1 MVDFQTKAIGNWQ
14 NKMNVKRFISLFHMN
29 LKRIFLVKSLE
40 TKTASKRPFSGVNP
54 HMPAELRR
62 LQEDLF
68 ALKAS
73 SVAEIARASTGR
85 HLLDV
90 QVLVFIFVL
99 IFGILSDHSNIFNL
113 NPVNVQEM
121 R

>member
-1 MVDFQTKAIGNWQ
+1 
-14 NKMNVKRFISLFHMN
+14 MN
-29 LKRIFLVKSLE
+29 LQRVFLVKGLE

-54 HMPAELRR
+54 HMSAELRR
-62 LQEDLF
+62 LQEDLL
-68 ALKAS
+68 ALKTG

-99 IFGILSDHSNIFNL
+99 IFGILSNHSIFNL
-113 NPVNVQEM
+113 NSVNVQEM
-121 R
+121 RQPLVLRIEDLITPWTNENLQKKFV